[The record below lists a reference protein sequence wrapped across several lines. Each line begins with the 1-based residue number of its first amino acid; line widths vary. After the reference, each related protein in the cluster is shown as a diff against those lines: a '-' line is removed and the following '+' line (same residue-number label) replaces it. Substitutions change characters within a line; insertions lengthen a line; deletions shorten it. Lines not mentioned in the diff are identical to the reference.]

1 MPVKWAH
8 YQALAAVLLFL
19 WAVPAAAADDDVMEE
34 KQPATMVRTSDGLNF
49 AVPPDWPIERRNGA
63 VGPIPIE
70 EYLAR
75 KFGAVEKKLQDLER
89 KLGALESKVSALET
103 QAKKKPLQSS
113 GPAAP

>member
-1 MPVKWAH
+1 MARL
-8 YQALAAVLLFL
+8 LAVTLLFL
-19 WAVPAAAADDDVMEE
+19 WAIPAVAADNETVEE
-34 KQPATMVRTSDGLNF
+34 KQPATMVRTSNGLNF
-49 AVPPDWPIERRNGA
+49 AVPPDWPIEKRNGA

-75 KFGAVEKKLQDLER
+75 KFGAVEKKLQELER

-113 GPAAP
+113 ESAAP